1 MDLWHGTHEA
11 AGAFGRSV
19 PRRLRCGV
27 SAMVAAGAGA
37 MVLCC
42 LPMAAQAT
50 TASKTTFKFS
60 GALSGTLT
68 QANNDCNEVG
78 GNGGMFEFD
87 SNKAL
92 LKGSS
97 FKSLT
102 VNVNVL
108 NGKKSGG
115 TYKKFTGLIGNGASI
130 VLDGSTGKQAYYW
143 VTKSGTLTTSATGG
157 SLNVKLGPDTSTF
170 TGKPGKGDITV
181 VGSWGCVADNGS

>member
-1 MDLWHGTHEA
+1 MA
-11 AGAFGRSV
+11 
-19 PRRLRCGV
+19 
-27 SAMVAAGAGA
+27 AAGAGA
-37 MVLCC
+37 MVLFS
-42 LPMAAQAT
+42 LPMAAQST

-60 GALSGTLT
+60 GAVSGTLT
-68 QANNDCNEVG
+68 QANSDCNEVG

-87 SNKAL
+87 SNKAP

-97 FKSLT
+97 IKTWT
-102 VNVNVL
+102 VNVNAL

-130 VLDGSTGKQAYYW
+130 VFDGSTGKQAYYW

-157 SLNVKLGPDTSTF
+157 SLNVKLVPDTSTF

-181 VGSWGCVADNGS
+181 VGSWGCVADSGS